1 MNTLLRA
8 IRLLTIVLWV
18 GSLLFFAFVL
28 APVAFHVLPSTHEAG
43 LVVAGTLRIL
53 HPIGL
58 ISGTLFLIATLIL
71 KPRFFTVQSALIAL
85 MLAVTLYL
93 QLSILPRMERDR
105 AEVGGDITTATL
117 DNPARIDFD
126 RLHPLSE
133 KVEGIALFAGLAIV
147 FLMAAESATPKQFRK

>member
-28 APVAFHVLPSTHEAG
+28 APVAFHVLPGTHEAG

-58 ISGTLFLIATLIL
+58 VCGTLFLIATLLL
-71 KPRFFTVQSALIAL
+71 KPRFFIIQSALIAL
-85 MLAVTLYL
+85 MLAVTLFL
-93 QLSILPRMERDR
+93 QLSVLPRMEHDR
-105 AEVGGDITTATL
+105 AEVGGDITLASP
-117 DNPARIDFD
+117 DNPARIDFE

-133 KVEGIALFAGLAIV
+133 KVEEIALFAGLGIV
-147 FLMAAESATPKQFRK
+147 FLMAAQESRQMPK